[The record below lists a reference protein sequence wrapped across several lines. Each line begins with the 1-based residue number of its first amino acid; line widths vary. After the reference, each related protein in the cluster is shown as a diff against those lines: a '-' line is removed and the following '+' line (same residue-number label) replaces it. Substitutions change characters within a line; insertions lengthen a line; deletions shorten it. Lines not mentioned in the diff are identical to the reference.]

1 MTSNRSVHT
10 SETHPIR
17 VDFLSPDPALG
28 PGKLGITFAPGKK
41 APGVAGNWERDLDA
55 DLDRLVREYKAH
67 VLVSLLRPTE
77 YALLGIED
85 LADRAMAHHLD
96 FHAYPIT
103 DAGVPSSVA
112 WAAKLVQEI
121 LERVRSGDTVV
132 VHCRGGL
139 GRAGLVAAC
148 CLTAVGYDA
157 ERAMAMVREVRSPSA
172 IETRG
177 QEQFIAEFAA
187 EWNRVS

>member
-1 MTSNRSVHT
+1 VRTSK
-10 SETHPIR
+10 THPIR
-17 VDFLSPDPALG
+17 VDFLRSDPALG
-28 PGKLGITFAPGKK
+28 SGRIGMTLAPGKNG
-41 APGVAGNWERDLDA
+41 PGAACIWERDLDA
-55 DLDRLVREYKAH
+55 DLDRLVGKYDAR

-77 YALLGIED
+77 YALLGIDD
-85 LADRAMAHHLD
+85 LADRAAAHQLE
-96 FHAYPIT
+96 FRKYPIT
-103 DAGVPSSVA
+103 DAGVPSSVT

-157 ERAMAMVREVRSPSA
+157 VRAMAMVREVRSPAA
-172 IETRG
+172 IETLG
-177 QEQFIAEFAA
+177 QEHFIARFAA
-187 EWNRVS
+187 ECNRTNETR

>member
-1 MTSNRSVHT
+1 VTPSRVRT
-10 SETHPIR
+10 SETDPIR
-17 VDFLSPDPALG
+17 VDFLPAGTGLAPGRLG
-28 PGKLGITFAPGKK
+28 MTFAPGKK

-55 DLDRLVREYKAH
+55 DLERLVREFGAL
-67 VLVSLLRPTE
+67 VLVSLLRPEE

-85 LADRAMAHHLD
+85 LPDRAAAHQLD
-96 FHAYPIT
+96 FHAFPIT

-112 WAAKLVQEI
+112 STATLVQM
-121 LERVRSGDTVV
+121 LLARVRSGDTVV

-157 ERAMAMVREVRSPSA
+157 DRAIATVRAARRST

-177 QEQFIAEFAA
+177 QERFIAEFAEA
-187 EWNRVS
+187 GNHPSR

>member
-1 MTSNRSVHT
+1 VTPNRVRTSVT
-10 SETHPIR
+10 DPIR
-17 VDFLSPDPALG
+17 VDFLPVNTGLG
-28 PGKLGITFAPGKK
+28 PGRLGMTFAPGKK

-55 DLDRLVREYKAH
+55 DLERLVRGYDARI
-67 VLVSLLRPTE
+67 LVSLLRPTE
-77 YALLGIED
+77 YPLLGIED
-85 LADRAMAHHLD
+85 LADRAAAHQLD
-96 FHAYPIT
+96 FHAFPIT

-112 WAAKLVQEI
+112 STATLVPM
-121 LERVRSGDTVV
+121 LLARVLSGDTVV

-157 ERAMAMVREVRSPSA
+157 ERAIATVRAARGST

-177 QEQFIAEFAA
+177 QERFIAEFAE
-187 EWNRVS
+187 EWNRTSQ